1 MEIRINRKFLILG
14 AAIVAIVAAALF
26 FVPQLLQPAVAQDE
40 AGGAAE
46 RFAQAFFAAD
56 YRDKNAWAEGVQST
70 MTRDGFAVFQAQFL
84 PVVWPMVTTQTIQN
98 NPKDIVTRADPEV
111 ALVGTSDLGGTQA
124 EWQIRK
130 VSVVFQNGARWPNV
144 EAPYMLYVVVNR
156 ELPNGAW
163 AASATLTEESVA
175 QMQAAQGGT
184 K

>member
-14 AAIVAIVAAALF
+14 AAIVAMVAAALF
-26 FVPQLLQPAVAQDE
+26 FVPQLLQPAVAEDE

-56 YRDKNAWAEGVQST
+56 YRDKNAWAEGVRST
-70 MTRDGFAVFQAQFL
+70 MTRDGFAVFEAQFL
-84 PVVWPMVTTQTIQN
+84 PMVWPMVTTQTVQN
-98 NPKDIVTRADPEV
+98 APKDIATQADPEAV
-111 ALVGTSDLGGTQA
+111 LKGTSDLGGTQA
-124 EWQIRK
+124 EWQVRR
-130 VSVVFQNGARWPNV
+130 VSVVFRNGARWPNV
-144 EAPYMLYVVVNR
+144 GTPYVLYVVVNR

-175 QMQAAQGGT
+175 QMQAAQGGS